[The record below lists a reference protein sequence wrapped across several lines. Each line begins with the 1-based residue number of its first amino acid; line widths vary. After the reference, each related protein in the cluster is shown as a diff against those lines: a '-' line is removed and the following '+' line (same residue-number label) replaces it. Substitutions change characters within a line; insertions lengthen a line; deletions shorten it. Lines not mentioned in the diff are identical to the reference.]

1 MMKMGNDFVTVQ
13 IVNTKGEFIK
23 NVQMERGVTF
33 QNKGGIYT
41 AGNGNNTITMTN
53 YQLET
58 FEAMADINKENGH
71 EGIVLSK
78 DDIKGAQ
85 EKFRNGQFV
94 EYLEASMPAG
104 YDVKNPSLF
113 SAKQQ
118 VQMYVT
124 NGNPSQSATLTFG
137 IADSQGNKV
146 SSAASNSGRASQVS
160 KEDMKKLSP
169 SGDGKFTLGDVEH
182 GNGELPIP
190 VTAGNL
196 DDKLAERLKSYEGKE
211 ITPDSIDEVINIMLD
226 YENNSTFGVRV
237 PTDGLKPPSLIFD
250 IAQYAEYLKPETI
263 DKLLNTDF
271 VMNNTVNND
280 HSAEVKNMRTL
291 YNRMTPEQ
299 KQKYYAQVFSEYANT
314 ESAAYS
320 WQSSGKN
327 LADFVFDTKLSGA
340 AYNQLK
346 SFVAEMNE
354 PGNGI
359 RDTGTECKALINTLA
374 ARSQISESQVK
385 ELYEAA
391 RIN

>member
-1 MMKMGNDFVTVQ
+1 
-13 IVNTKGEFIK
+13 
-23 NVQMERGVTF
+23 
-33 QNKGGIYT
+33 
-41 AGNGNNTITMTN
+41 
-53 YQLET
+53 
-58 FEAMADINKENGH
+58 
-71 EGIVLSK
+71 
-78 DDIKGAQ
+78 
-85 EKFRNGQFV
+85 
-94 EYLEASMPAG
+94 
-104 YDVKNPSLF
+104 
-113 SAKQQ
+113 
-118 VQMYVT
+118 
-124 NGNPSQSATLTFG
+124 
-137 IADSQGNKV
+137 
-146 SSAASNSGRASQVS
+146 
-160 KEDMKKLSP
+160 
-169 SGDGKFTLGDVEH
+169 
-182 GNGELPIP
+182 
-190 VTAGNL
+190 
-196 DDKLAERLKSYEGKE
+196 
-211 ITPDSIDEVINIMLD
+211 MLD

-314 ESAAYS
+314 DSAAYS

-327 LADFVFDTKLSGA
+327 LADFVFDTKLSGSV
-340 AYNQLK
+340 YNQLK
-346 SFVAEMNE
+346 SFVAKMNE